1 MKAFMIN
8 KNNPKDIMVTG
19 IVKNTKIGF
28 TKVFKRDKAIAIKTA
43 AL

>member
-1 MKAFMIN
+1 MI
-8 KNNPKDIMVTG
+8 VTG

-28 TKVFKRDKAIAIKTA
+28 KKVFKTDKATAIKTA